1 MGSLNETAAVI
12 ALRRL
17 MDEDEGWGREAGRIV
32 YQRLLSQ
39 VEDNAGVGVF
49 RISLADVRRV
59 DISFASETVVEIAR
73 RFRGAKGFCVIDVAD
88 SDLIENLE
96 AAAARKGQPLVVWRG
111 NKPRLIGAQPSEGN
125 REALRFA
132 LDRPMVRAAEFAQA
146 NPGVSIA
153 NASTKFK
160 QLWEQ
165 GFLLRRDAV
174 AESGGVEFVYYRI
187 R

>member
-1 MGSLNETAAVI
+1 VNETAAVI

-17 MDEDEGWGREAGRIV
+17 MDDDEGWGREAGRVV

-39 VEDNAGVGVF
+39 VEDNAGVAIF
-49 RISLADVRRV
+49 RVSLSDVRRM
-59 DISFASETVVEIAR
+59 DISFASETVVEIAK
-73 RFRGAKGFCVIDVAD
+73 RFRGSKGFCLIDVTD
-88 SDLIENLE
+88 PDLIENLE
-96 AAAARKGQPLVVWRG
+96 AAAARKSQPLFIWKG
-111 NKPRLIGAQPSEGN
+111 NKPRLIGVEPSEGN

-132 LDRPMVRAAEFAQA
+132 LERPMVRAAEFSQA
-146 NPGVSIA
+146 NPGMLIA

-174 AESGGVEFVYYRI
+174 AESGGVEFVYCRI
-187 R
+187 K